1 MQTFIK
7 INHRHES
14 PFRVIIANIFI
25 DNSGLPI
32 KIMGAVKTE
41 SSIWIIQIMSVFF
54 WIKIYFHNQYCI
66 YKNAKNQILVYF
78 SDPVG
83 TGRDLSLHDDLTGKA
98 GSAYQQARAMREK
111 YAAMQAKISYEK
123 EIGLLLVAH
132 DVKMAVADGDALIR
146 NRLEAL
152 PDILAPQLAAEK
164 DEQRIRAL
172 LSDQIEYLLDELSR
186 SFKSMEKI

>member
-1 MQTFIK
+1 MSLMSPLEFAQHIDRQPGWITQLKDAGRLVMDGDK
-7 INHRHES
+7 IDVEASLQRIEDTANPSFQVHADRHQEN
-14 PFRVIIANIFI
+14 RERKAA
-25 DNSGLPI
+25 G
-32 KIMGAVKTE
+32 IM
-41 SSIWIIQIMSVFF
+41 
-54 WIKIYFHNQYCI
+54 
-66 YKNAKNQILVYF
+66 
-78 SDPVG
+78 
-83 TGRDLSLHDDLTGKA
+83 DDMTGKA

-164 DEQRIRAL
+164 DEHKIRAIL
-172 LSDQIEYLLDELSR
+172 ADQVEYLLDELSR
-186 SFKSMEKI
+186 TFNVMGKS